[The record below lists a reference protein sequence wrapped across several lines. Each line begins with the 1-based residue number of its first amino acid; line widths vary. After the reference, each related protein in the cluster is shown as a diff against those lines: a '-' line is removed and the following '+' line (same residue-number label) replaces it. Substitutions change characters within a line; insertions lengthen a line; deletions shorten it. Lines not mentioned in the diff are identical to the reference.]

1 MKYFVFALRF
11 LWATVRSRLEG
22 TEGVRFRFP
31 RLYLP
36 RVSLCFLR
44 QLCTYQCNAGEGGG
58 RAWGGDLTVFVVP
71 GVGHLTDL
79 VLPGEG
85 IFESFFTRHGDI

>member
-1 MKYFVFALRF
+1 M
-11 LWATVRSRLEG
+11 
-22 TEGVRFRFP
+22 P
-31 RLYLP
+31 
-36 RVSLCFLR
+36 
-44 QLCTYQCNAGEGGG
+44 AGGGG
-58 RAWGGDLTVFVVP
+58 RAWGGDLIVFVVP

>member
-1 MKYFVFALRF
+1 M
-11 LWATVRSRLEG
+11 
-22 TEGVRFRFP
+22 P
-31 RLYLP
+31 
-36 RVSLCFLR
+36 
-44 QLCTYQCNAGEGGG
+44 AGGGG